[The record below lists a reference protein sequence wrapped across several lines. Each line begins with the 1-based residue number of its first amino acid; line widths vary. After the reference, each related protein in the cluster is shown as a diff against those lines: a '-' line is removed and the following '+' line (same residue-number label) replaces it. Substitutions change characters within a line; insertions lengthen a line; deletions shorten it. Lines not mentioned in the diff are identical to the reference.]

1 MVFVVVVMV
10 SVVVAAAVVVFAVV
24 VVSFLPQSRLSLY
37 SEGSR
42 YEKQVV
48 QLETYDL
55 IGWWGYCP
63 YSSFT
68 TLYLLV

>member
-10 SVVVAAAVVVFAVV
+10 SVVAAAVVVFAVV
-24 VVSFLPQSRLSLY
+24 VVAFLPQSRL

-42 YEKQVV
+42 YEKQVI

-55 IGWWGYCP
+55 IG
-63 YSSFT
+63 
-68 TLYLLV
+68 

>member
-1 MVFVVVVMV
+1 MAFDVVVMTV
-10 SVVVAAAVVVFAVV
+10 SLVAAPAAVVVVAVV
-24 VVSFLPQSRLSLY
+24 VFVVAAVAFLPQSCLSLY

-55 IGWWGYCP
+55 IA
-63 YSSFT
+63 
-68 TLYLLV
+68 